1 MLGAGKN
8 CLEALV
14 KVRKQTQVVAAG
26 RREREHEEVRDKG
39 GTNWG

>member
-1 MLGAGKN
+1 MLGVGEN
-8 CLEALV
+8 CLEALG

-26 RREREHEEVRDKG
+26 RREREHEEVRGKG